1 MRSSSYRS
9 VCLICLIAL
18 LFAAIY
24 LARHD
29 PVQMHWMVRCPVHHL
44 SGLKC
49 PGCGTLRAVYSLIH
63 GDLSSALQFNLLSV
77 LMIPLLAIELI
88 FGAIKDRECLLS
100 KKYAHYFIS
109 GLGPSILLF
118 TVLRNLFLII

>member
-1 MRSSSYRS
+1 MNMRSSSYRS

-29 PVQMHWMVRCPVHHL
+29 PVQMHWMVRCPVYRL

-49 PGCGTLRAVYSLIH
+49 PGCGTLRAVYNLI
-63 GDLSSALQFNLLSV
+63 LSQWHL
-77 LMIPLLAIELI
+77 
-88 FGAIKDRECLLS
+88 
-100 KKYAHYFIS
+100 S
-109 GLGPSILLF
+109 GLF
-118 TVLRNLFLII
+118 YMFIIKLVE